1 MVEVSNWF
9 RMGYKFVTDTL
20 DCNVKKVF
28 FSRFFQIKDTSR
40 HLSSFLPSDLFL
52 FSSKEIPDCKWQLR
66 LVECNK
72 SGQLK
77 ISLCHCNSAGKSG
90 VNFVE
95 PALVKL
101 SILDRNDGKVFQRM
115 VPSSNLSCF
124 VEFYL
129 SKEEL
134 IQSECQQADGSF
146 SFCCEIFTHVKQLEP
161 VSSADPRA
169 DPSGLSNDFGGGL
182 LVTQIEEFFYYMK
195 CNDVN
200 NVNIGGSAHQIKNIL
215 AARSKVFFEENLT
228 RQAEIEDIEP
238 EVIELLYLFIQ
249 TVEINIPA
257 MGRMAIYLLIAADK
271 YQMNELEN
279 ESDNYLLLIHMSPN
293 NCLVLRLHG
302 HLQKPMDPMKE
313 VAKLFRRSPKKK

>member
-1 MVEVSNWF
+1 
-9 RMGYKFVTDTL
+9 
-20 DCNVKKVF
+20 
-28 FSRFFQIKDTSR
+28 
-40 HLSSFLPSDLFL
+40 
-52 FSSKEIPDCKWQLR
+52 
-66 LVECNK
+66 
-72 SGQLK
+72 
-77 ISLCHCNSAGKSG
+77 
-90 VNFVE
+90 
-95 PALVKL
+95 
-101 SILDRNDGKVFQRM
+101 M

-129 SKEEL
+129 SKKEL
-134 IQSECQQADGSF
+134 IQSECQQADGCF

-169 DPSGLSNDFGGGL
+169 DPSGLSNDCGGGL
-182 LVTQIEEFFYYMK
+182 LVTQLEELFHYMK
-195 CNDVN
+195 YSDIN
-200 NVNIGGSAHQIKNIL
+200 NVNIGGSVQIKNIL

-228 RQAEIEDIEP
+228 RQTEIEDIEP

-249 TVEINIPA
+249 TVELINIPA

-271 YQMNELEN
+271 YQMDELEK

-313 VAKLFRRSPKKK
+313 VAKLFRRFPKKVMG